1 MPVGYRVY
9 KSDFSGGGVDYTTPI
24 ADVATPAWITPAIPF
39 NADVTYA
46 VRAHDTANGL
56 EESNTSA
63 RVRVL
68 TGPAGEDYTTRPAGP
83 QNLVATPVAPG
94 VIGLTWRYGLAGRP
108 APRRFEVRWAVGAGP
123 IDYAAAAPVLVQY
136 DPLAAVYRARAAGL
150 AGGTSYRLGVI
161 AAGNGAAPASA
172 PAEASAV
179 APAAAGG
186 PAAVDG
192 LAASLI

>member
-9 KSDFSGGGVDYTTPI
+9 RSDFSGGGVDYTTPI
-24 ADVATPAWITPAIPF
+24 ADILTPGWVTPALPV

-46 VRAHDTANGL
+46 VRAHDTASGL

-68 TGPAGEDYTTRPAGP
+68 TGPAGEDYSTQPAAP
-83 QNLVATPVAPG
+83 QNLVATPLAPG
-94 VIGLTWRYGLAGRP
+94 VIGLTWRYGLGGRP

-123 IDYAAAAPVLVQY
+123 INYAAAPAVLVQY

-150 AGGTSYRLGVI
+150 AGGTTYRLGVT

-179 APAAAGG
+179 APAATGG